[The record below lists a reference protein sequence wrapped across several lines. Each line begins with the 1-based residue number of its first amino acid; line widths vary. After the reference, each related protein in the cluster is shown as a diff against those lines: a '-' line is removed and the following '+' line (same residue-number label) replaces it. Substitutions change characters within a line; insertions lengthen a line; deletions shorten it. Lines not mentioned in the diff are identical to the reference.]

1 MTTKLNSGIRDSIIE
16 NALKAANFEVEREKI
31 RQSRADWVEKVRVEA
46 LGGEADAKSIDIAE
60 LKVKEIAGAF
70 DERLIARKYI
80 FNQGYSIYVTAAG
93 EKHRVFFNGSLAYDH
108 KETQVY
114 KVTPDTHTLTKG
126 HVLADAFIKITERDN
141 KLSNARLQMMQ
152 DVRAVVNS
160 VKTVEQLLDTWPECE
175 AFIPKDVQT
184 PAETK
189 GAPDR
194 LNKAL
199 GLTPKKSLALAK
211 K

>member
-1 MTTKLNSGIRDSIIE
+1 MATKINSGIRDSIIE

-46 LGGEADAKSIDIAE
+46 LGGEADAKAIDIAE

-70 DERLIARKYI
+70 DERLIVRDSI
-80 FNQGYSIYVTAAG
+80 FNQSYCIYVYVGG
-93 EKHRVFFNGSLAYDH
+93 ENYRVFFNGSLTYEH
-108 KETQVY
+108 NETRVY
-114 KVTPDTHTLTKG
+114 KLTPDTHTLAKG
-126 HVLADAFIKITERDN
+126 HVLADAFIKINKRDN
-141 KLSNARLQMMQ
+141 KLSKARLQMRQ

-160 VKTVEQLLDTWPECE
+160 VKTVEQLLDIWPECE

-184 PAETK
+184 PTKAK
-189 GAPDR
+189 GAQDR

-199 GLTPKKSLALAK
+199 GLTPKKSLSPAK